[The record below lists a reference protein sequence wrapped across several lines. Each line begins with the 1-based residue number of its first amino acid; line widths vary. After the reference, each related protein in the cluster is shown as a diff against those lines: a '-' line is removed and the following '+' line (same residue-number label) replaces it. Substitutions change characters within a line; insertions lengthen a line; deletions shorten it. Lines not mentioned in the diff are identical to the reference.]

1 MKNINL
7 KVPDDE
13 HARMVAVAAA
23 EFIPLTSL
31 LRRLFSQYA
40 KSLEPQQRVYT
51 HINKRDKVMAD
62 YAELCAALP
71 KTPTYQQATAARES
85 IMALRVDG
93 GNIPHTDMPLP
104 QSVVDAINRTVDKAG
119 VGAALTHRE
128 PETMEDLEAMF
139 KEFNDEET

>member
-1 MKNINL
+1 MKTLTLRLSDSDHAKLSSVATSERIPMANL
-7 KVPDDE
+7 L
-13 HARMVAVAAA
+13 M
-23 EFIPLTSL
+23 
-31 LRRLFSQYA
+31 RLFDQYA

-51 HINKRDKVMAD
+51 HINKRDKAMAD

-93 GNIPHTDMPLP
+93 GNIPHTEMPLP
-104 QSVVDAINRTVDKAG
+104 QSVVDVINRTVDKAG

-139 KEFNDEET
+139 KEFSDEET